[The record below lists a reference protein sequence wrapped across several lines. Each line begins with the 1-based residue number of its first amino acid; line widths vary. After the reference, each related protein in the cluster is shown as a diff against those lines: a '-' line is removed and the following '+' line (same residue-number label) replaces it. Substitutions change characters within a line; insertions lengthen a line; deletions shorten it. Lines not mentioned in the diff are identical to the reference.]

1 MSLNNIRIGARLGMG
16 YAAVLLL
23 MAAITG
29 LALYEF
35 RVLLNDA
42 VEVRQQSQRATLA
55 QQWADNTR
63 LNITRVMAIAKS
75 GNAPAVEGFFNPLI
89 TQTTQ
94 QINELQKTLEEQVSD
109 QESTVL
115 LQRIAQ
121 LRTDYINTRRDFF
134 ALLATGD
141 LVAAENF
148 LQTRLMPSA
157 DAYMAG
163 QAQFVALQDRLT
175 AGVLTAAEQDAEMA
189 VLLELGLA
197 VAALII
203 SILLAWSLTR
213 SITTPLRSAIAFA
226 DKIAHGDLTHR
237 MQIQRGDEIGD
248 LIKSLNEMQSAL
260 LRVIGEIRHA
270 GDGINV
276 AASEIAMGNQ
286 DLSSRTEQ
294 SASSLE
300 ETASSMEQLT
310 ATVRQSADSARQAN
324 QLASSAAEVAE
335 RGGAVVGQVVHTMN
349 DINQSSQRISDI
361 ISVIDGIAFQTN
373 ILALNAAVEA
383 ARAGE
388 QGRGF
393 AVVAGEV
400 RTLAQRSA
408 QAAKEIKELISAS
421 VGRVQDGS
429 RLVEEAGTTM
439 AEIVSSVQ
447 RVTDII
453 GEISA
458 AASEQSDGISQV
470 NVAISQLDQMTQ
482 QNAALVEQSAAAA
495 QSMRDQTQRL
505 TQAIAAFRTG
515 DQALSPVTTSA
526 PPPRPVAKAI
536 AKAPAAVRPPVARA
550 APGPLPAPR
559 HHSAAQARAI
569 PQNRAASQPASASPK
584 STAAPAAP
592 RNALPKAAPSPAPK
606 PADNVEGDW
615 ESF

>member
-559 HHSAAQARAI
+559 HHPAAQARAI
-569 PQNRAASQPASASPK
+569 PQNRAASQPASAPPK

>member
-1 MSLNNIRIGARLGMG
+1 MG

-23 MAAITG
+23 IAAITA
-29 LALYEF
+29 LALYEY

-42 VEVRQQSQRATLA
+42 VEVRQQSQRTALA
-55 QQWADNTR
+55 QQWDDHTR

-75 GNAPAVEGFFNPLI
+75 GNTPAVEGFFNPLI

-94 QINELQKTLEEQVSD
+94 QINELQKTLEEQVID
-109 QESTVL
+109 QESTAL

-121 LRTDYINTRRDFF
+121 LRTDYINNRRDFF

-141 LVAAENF
+141 LLATENF

-163 QAQFVALQDRLT
+163 QAQFVALQERLT

-189 VLLELGLA
+189 VLLNLGLA
-197 VAALII
+197 VVALVM
-203 SILLAWSLTR
+203 SILISLSLTR

-270 GDGINV
+270 GDGINL

-324 QLASSAAEVAE
+324 QLASGAAEVAA

-515 DQALSPVTTSA
+515 DQAPSPVTTSA

-536 AKAPAAVRPPVARA
+536 PKAPAAVRPPMARA

-559 HHSAAQARAI
+559 PHPAAQAKAI
-569 PQNRAASQPASASPK
+569 PPNRAASQPA
-584 STAAPAAP
+584 AAAAAAP
-592 RNALPKAAPSPAPK
+592 RKVLPKAAPSPAPK